1 MHHTTKR
8 KIGENTSI
16 GIVGRIVRGSPWWG
30 KGRYSEDVSFQE
42 FVHWEEA
49 VTILSI
55 VIFHI
60 LGRAGVSNSRLR
72 IGQFPQLLNQ
82 HINGDEVYTL
92 SQFDTWLLALTLPHE
107 YTQTWTQVYHSQRD
121 GRGLSNFMNATKNVA
136 ASLVIIEDVEGNVF
150 GAFTADKWERR
161 ATFYGYN
168 GLSSFLFCLQSS
180 VKMFHATGNNSNFQW
195 SAQRY
200 EGVPLGL
207 GFGGQVSSFADIED
221 TRKQGSAFALFVESG
236 FEWGYSGPSATYGND
251 GLAGADGEFKIKSIE
266 CWQVSLDKD
275 DEDKKMGRNGSVLER
290 FEKERNFIA
299 ITGQAQYSEGLTADI
314 PEEHKTSL
322 RV

>member
-1 MHHTTKR
+1 MWGIFSIIHSSILIIG
-8 KIGENTSI
+8 KIINSQMARVNQLGKMLI
-16 GIVGRIVRGSPWWG
+16 GFRRILYWYQQNAKFMFRRMKG
-30 KGRYSEDVSFQE
+30 KCIGCYQQE
-42 FVHWEEA
+42 
-49 VTILSI
+49 
-55 VIFHI
+55 
-60 LGRAGVSNSRLR
+60 
-72 IGQFPQLLNQ
+72 
-82 HINGDEVYTL
+82 
-92 SQFDTWLLALTLPHE
+92 
-107 YTQTWTQVYHSQRD
+107 
-121 GRGLSNFMNATKNVA
+121 M
-136 ASLVIIEDVEGNVF
+136 
-150 GAFTADKWERR
+150 
-161 ATFYGYN
+161 
-168 GLSSFLFCLQSS
+168 
-180 VKMFHATGNNSNFQW
+180 MFHATGNNSNFQW